1 MYASY
6 DLNNRALT
14 RLVPMA
20 EYKRDEVSVKLG
32 MRYKPHVQELERVDL
47 RVALPIG
54 ETVELSYDSIY
65 TPPSQRFTKGQ
76 ISISKDLHCRK
87 LVLSYDHVAGRFA
100 VQLVINAF
108 PTLPIGWDSKSGL
121 SLFDLE
127 DVADIIDVKG
137 VMNLSTKAKRLIAA
151 GVVLVGVILFITFRY
166 LATPA
171 PPAVSVPPSVQLV
184 ESRLVGRKEGQRQ
197 WEIVSRMVLQEGDV
211 VTLSEL
217 EEMIVFQDGEPYL
230 SIDTPRA
237 QWQRKQEILHLHG
250 PVLVEG
256 KEGFQL
262 ESDFL
267 EWQGRTNMLSS
278 PGPVRIIWRG
288 MEITASEMAMDT
300 EEGVVHLKRDV
311 EIRDEGLVW
320 KLEEVVY
327 NLDAESMDFYG
338 NVLMEE
344 EAGSD

>member
-1 MYASY
+1 
-6 DLNNRALT
+6 
-14 RLVPMA
+14 
-20 EYKRDEVSVKLG
+20 
-32 MRYKPHVQELERVDL
+32 
-47 RVALPIG
+47 
-54 ETVELSYDSIY
+54 
-65 TPPSQRFTKGQ
+65 
-76 ISISKDLHCRK
+76 
-87 LVLSYDHVAGRFA
+87 
-100 VQLVINAF
+100 
-108 PTLPIGWDSKSGL
+108 
-121 SLFDLE
+121 
-127 DVADIIDVKG
+127 
-137 VMNLSTKAKRLIAA
+137 MNLSTKAKRLIAA